1 MNISVFNKI
10 GLIFKYIFSSFIT
23 IELFIFSILVFILLI
38 INLKKKN
45 TFINLGFIAIFIGL
59 LLGVFL
65 SYSDY
70 VRLCFR
76 LLFKGIMQYIYFPS
90 TIVYFFI
97 ILFVSI
103 MLIYTI
109 FSKKLTKFKKI
120 FNYVFFNSTYLLFLL
135 FVTLSASNNIDLNN
149 MKDLYLNNTILSLIQ
164 ASNIII
170 FIWLVYT
177 CFYHLY
183 LYYKRKFD

>member
-1 MNISVFNKI
+1 MNISVFGKI
-10 GLIFKYIFSSFIT
+10 GLIFKYIFSSFVT
-23 IELFIFSILVFILLI
+23 IELFIFSILVFVLLI
-38 INLKKKN
+38 VNLKKQYV
-45 TFINLGFIAIFIGL
+45 FINLGFIAIFIGL

-65 SYSDY
+65 SYSSY
-70 VRLCFR
+70 VSLCFR
-76 LLFKGIMQYIYFPS
+76 SLFKGIMKYIYFPS

-109 FSKKLTKFKKI
+109 FSKRITKFKKV
-120 FNYVFFNSTYLLFLL
+120 FNYVFFNLTYLLFLL

-164 ASNIII
+164 ASNVII

-183 LYYKRKFD
+183 LYYKRRFD